1 MDESDKRLV
10 FSLGALFVIAGVN
23 LFGAITL
30 LDWVQEDT
38 SERIVSLC
46 MDSCEVLS
54 LDYYTAEGRK
64 CYCVGTDGI
73 PAQIPLKNR

>member
-1 MDESDKRLV
+1 MDESDKRLAISFGV
-10 FSLGALFVIAGVN
+10 LIAASLVVIAG
-23 LFGAITL
+23 AIL
-30 LDWVQEDT
+30 LVTWSHEDV
-38 SERIVSLC
+38 SEKTISLC

-64 CYCVGTDGI
+64 CYCVGRDGI